1 MKYTLD
7 VNQRGHIINLKAE
20 SSDNDTVFFFKHFAC
35 NELRLLYVFH
45 IVTKYESGYVIILKT
60 RK

>member
-20 SSDNDTVFFFKHFAC
+20 SSDNDTVFFLNISHAM
-35 NELRLLYVFH
+35 NL
-45 IVTKYESGYVIILKT
+45 GYCMSFI
-60 RK
+60 